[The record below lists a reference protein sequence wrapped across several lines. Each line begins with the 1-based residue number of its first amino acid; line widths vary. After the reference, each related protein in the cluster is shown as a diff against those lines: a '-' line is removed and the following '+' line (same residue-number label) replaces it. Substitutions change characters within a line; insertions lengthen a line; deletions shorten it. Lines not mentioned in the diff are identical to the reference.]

1 MAINTIS
8 IKSIVQDIFGC
19 TPLAV
24 MSGMG
29 QCVSRGRAGSTQQQH
44 SSTSCQH
51 QRGAAEDDVTES
63 LNLDTDTHTNTNMI
77 MEHGEYEDDFDDYDE
92 DFEEA
97 DDDVSSDD
105 GDSDCEETS
114 ASNTT
119 TNINNKSKVYNKIN
133 NNDAEDNNNCDS
145 GLIMDLVP
153 AYRYGRDDSPRQQKL

>member
-1 MAINTIS
+1 MAFNTIS

-44 SSTSCQH
+44 SSSSCQH

-63 LNLDTDTHTNTNMI
+63 LNLDTDTHTDNNMI
-77 MEHGEYEDDFDDYDE
+77 MENGEYEDDFDDYDE

-105 GDSDCEETS
+105 GDSDCEE
-114 ASNTT
+114 ASTNNT
-119 TNINNKSKVYNKIN
+119 NNNKCKVDNKNN
-133 NNDAEDNNNCDS
+133 NNDPEDNNNCDS

-153 AYRYGRDDSPRQQKL
+153 AYRYGRDDSPRQQKLY

>member
-77 MEHGEYEDDFDDYDE
+77 MENAEYEDDFDDYDE

-114 ASNTT
+114 ASN
-119 TNINNKSKVYNKIN
+119 NNKCKVENKIN
-133 NNDAEDNNNCDS
+133 NNDPEDNNNCDS

>member
-1 MAINTIS
+1 MAFNTIS

-63 LNLDTDTHTNTNMI
+63 LNLDTETHTAMI

-105 GDSDCEETS
+105 GDSDCEEAS
-114 ASNTT
+114 ANNSN
-119 TNINNKSKVYNKIN
+119 NNKCKVDNKIN
-133 NNDAEDNNNCDS
+133 NNDPEDNNNCDS

>member
-1 MAINTIS
+1 MAFNTIS

-44 SSTSCQH
+44 SSSSCQH

-63 LNLDTDTHTNTNMI
+63 LNLDTDTHTEMI

-105 GDSDCEETS
+105 GDSDCEEAS
-114 ASNTT
+114 ANNSN
-119 TNINNKSKVYNKIN
+119 NNKCKVDNKIN
-133 NNDAEDNNNCDS
+133 NNDPEDNNNCDS

-153 AYRYGRDDSPRQQKL
+153 AYRYGRDDSPRQQKLY

>member
-1 MAINTIS
+1 MAFNTIS

-44 SSTSCQH
+44 SSSSCQH

-63 LNLDTDTHTNTNMI
+63 LNLDTDTHTDNNMI
-77 MEHGEYEDDFDDYDE
+77 MENGEYEDDFDDYDE

-105 GDSDCEETS
+105 GDSDCEE
-114 ASNTT
+114 ASTNNT
-119 TNINNKSKVYNKIN
+119 NNNKCKVDNKNN
-133 NNDAEDNNNCDS
+133 NNDPEDNNNCDS

-153 AYRYGRDDSPRQQKL
+153 AYRYGRGDSPRQQKLW

>member
-63 LNLDTDTHTNTNMI
+63 LNLDTNTHTNTNMI

-105 GDSDCEETS
+105 GDSDCEVAS
-114 ASNTT
+114 AKNTT
-119 TNINNKSKVYNKIN
+119 TNNNKCKIDNKIN
-133 NNDAEDNNNCDS
+133 NNDPEDNNNCDS

>member
-63 LNLDTDTHTNTNMI
+63 LNLDTDTHTEMI

-105 GDSDCEETS
+105 GDSDCEVAS
-114 ASNTT
+114 AKNTT
-119 TNINNKSKVYNKIN
+119 TNNKYKVENKIN
-133 NNDAEDNNNCDS
+133 NNDPEDNNNCDS

>member
-1 MAINTIS
+1 MGINTIS

-77 MEHGEYEDDFDDYDE
+77 MENAEYEDDFDDYDE

-105 GDSDCEETS
+105 GDSDCEEAS
-114 ASNTT
+114 ANNSN
-119 TNINNKSKVYNKIN
+119 NEKCAVENKIN
-133 NNDAEDNNNCDS
+133 NNDPEDS

-153 AYRYGRDDSPRQQKL
+153 AFRYGRDDSPRQQKL

>member
-77 MEHGEYEDDFDDYDE
+77 MENAEYEDDFDDYDE

-97 DDDVSSDD
+97 EDDVSSDD
-105 GDSDCEETS
+105 GDSDCEDTS
-114 ASNTT
+114 ASN
-119 TNINNKSKVYNKIN
+119 NNKCKVENKIN
-133 NNDAEDNNNCDS
+133 NNDPEDNNNCDS

>member
-63 LNLDTDTHTNTNMI
+63 LNLDTHTNMI
-77 MEHGEYEDDFDDYDE
+77 LEHGKYEDDFDDYDE

-105 GDSDCEETS
+105 GDSDCEEAS
-114 ASNTT
+114 ANNSN
-119 TNINNKSKVYNKIN
+119 NNKCAVDNKIN
-133 NNDAEDNNNCDS
+133 NNDPEDNNNCDS

>member
-77 MEHGEYEDDFDDYDE
+77 MENGEYEDDFDDYDE

-114 ASNTT
+114 ASN
-119 TNINNKSKVYNKIN
+119 NNKCKVENKIN
-133 NNDAEDNNNCDS
+133 NNDPEDNNNCDS

>member
-63 LNLDTDTHTNTNMI
+63 LNLDTDMI

-105 GDSDCEETS
+105 GNSEEAS
-114 ASNTT
+114 ANNT
-119 TNINNKSKVYNKIN
+119 NNNKCAVDKIN

>member
-63 LNLDTDTHTNTNMI
+63 LNLDTDTHTNTKMI
-77 MEHGEYEDDFDDYDE
+77 MENGEYEDDFDDYDE

-97 DDDVSSDD
+97 EDDVSSDD

-119 TNINNKSKVYNKIN
+119 TNNNKCAVENKIN
-133 NNDAEDNNNCDS
+133 NNDPEDNNNCDS

>member
-63 LNLDTDTHTNTNMI
+63 LNLDTNTHTEMI

-105 GDSDCEETS
+105 GDSNCEEAS
-114 ASNTT
+114 ANNT
-119 TNINNKSKVYNKIN
+119 NNNKCAVDNKIN
-133 NNDAEDNNNCDS
+133 NNDPEDNNNCDS

>member
-51 QRGAAEDDVTES
+51 QRGAAEDDVTET
-63 LNLDTDTHTNTNMI
+63 LNLDTDTHTEMI

-105 GDSDCEETS
+105 GDSDCEESS

-119 TNINNKSKVYNKIN
+119 NNKCKVENKI
-133 NNDAEDNNNCDS
+133 S
-145 GLIMDLVP
+145 GRCQGGI
-153 AYRYGRDDSPRQQKL
+153 G

>member
-63 LNLDTDTHTNTNMI
+63 LNLDTNTHTEMI

-105 GDSDCEETS
+105 GDSDCEEAS
-114 ASNTT
+114 ANNSN
-119 TNINNKSKVYNKIN
+119 NNKCAVDNKIN
-133 NNDAEDNNNCDS
+133 NNDPEDNNNCDS

>member
-44 SSTSCQH
+44 SSSSCQH

-63 LNLDTDTHTNTNMI
+63 LNLDTNTHTEMI
-77 MEHGEYEDDFDDYDE
+77 MENGEYEDDFDDYDE

-105 GDSDCEETS
+105 GDSDCEEAS
-114 ASNTT
+114 ANNSN
-119 TNINNKSKVYNKIN
+119 NNKCKVDNKIN
-133 NNDAEDNNNCDS
+133 NNDPEDNNNCDS

>member
-77 MEHGEYEDDFDDYDE
+77 MENGEYEDDFDDYDE

-97 DDDVSSDD
+97 EDDVSSDD
-105 GDSDCEETS
+105 GDSDCEDTS
-114 ASNTT
+114 ASN
-119 TNINNKSKVYNKIN
+119 NNKCKVENKIN
-133 NNDAEDNNNCDS
+133 NNDPEDNNNCDS

>member
-44 SSTSCQH
+44 SSSSCQH

-63 LNLDTDTHTNTNMI
+63 LNLDTDMI

-105 GDSDCEETS
+105 GDSDCEETY

-119 TNINNKSKVYNKIN
+119 TNNKKVENKIN
-133 NNDAEDNNNCDS
+133 NNDPEDNNNCDS

>member
-63 LNLDTDTHTNTNMI
+63 LNLDTDMI

-105 GDSDCEETS
+105 GDSDCEEAS
-114 ASNTT
+114 ANNS
-119 TNINNKSKVYNKIN
+119 NNKKCAVDNKIN
-133 NNDAEDNNNCDS
+133 NNDPEDNNNCDS

>member
-1 MAINTIS
+1 MAFNTIS

-51 QRGAAEDDVTES
+51 QRGAAEDDVTET
-63 LNLDTDTHTNTNMI
+63 LNLDTEMI
-77 MEHGEYEDDFDDYDE
+77 MENGEYEDDFDDYDE

-105 GDSDCEETS
+105 GDSDCEETY

-119 TNINNKSKVYNKIN
+119 TNNKKVENKIN
-133 NNDAEDNNNCDS
+133 NNDPEDNNNCDS